1 MTEFFT
7 RELLIN
13 LIFVF
18 LITGS
23 WDIVLRFMSQGYVK
37 FLGIENMKW
46 VKVLKDYFDK
56 HTLLS
61 AFLIAA
67 LVGAIAYICIMYTY
81 SVINLDTTTTY
92 GKIIAISIVF
102 LISGLLGFPMRYSG
116 LFPILEKHYYEPLGL
131 TYSFITDSMSGVIV
145 SITLFIIQELLKKY

>member
-1 MTEFFT
+1 MTNFFT
-7 RELLIN
+7 RELLVN

-18 LITGS
+18 FITGT
-23 WDIVLRFMSQGYVK
+23 WDIILRLMSQGYIK

-56 HTLLS
+56 HTLLA

-81 SVINLDTTTTY
+81 LVINLNNCTFNSIFNIRTTRISNEIFW
-92 GKIIAISIVF
+92 IISYIRRT
-102 LISGLLGFPMRYSG
+102 LL
-116 LFPILEKHYYEPLGL
+116 
-131 TYSFITDSMSGVIV
+131 
-145 SITLFIIQELLKKY
+145 